1 METVKLGNLKL
12 YGAGHAAGGAYHH
25 VSIKGE
31 GTVGEGLSAAGCRIY
46 GTGRFLGNA
55 ETERLKVFGES
66 EFEGDLTAHKISIYG
81 TMQVRGALHVGRL
94 KLKGLTEIGGNMAG
108 DSCEAKGKLSVKGDC
123 EIESFHITGCVDVTG
138 LLNAGE
144 IDIGLS
150 HDASRVREIGGT
162 SITVKK
168 RARFF
173 TRKKAKLTAELI
185 EGDKIYLEN
194 TEAAV
199 VRGKEVV
206 IGPGC
211 KIGTVEFENK
221 CECDQHSKM
230 MKRIKL

>member
-1 METVKLGNLKL
+1 METAKLGHLKL
-12 YGAGHAAGGAYHH
+12 YGAGHASGGAYHH

-31 GTVGEGLSAAGCRIY
+31 GVIGGGLSAAGRRIY

-55 ETERLKVFGES
+55 ETERLKVLGES
-66 EFEGDLTAHKISIYG
+66 EFEGDLIAGKISIYG
-81 TMQVRGALHVGRL
+81 TMQISGALHVGRL
-94 KLKGLTEIGGNMAG
+94 KLKGLTEIDGNMAG

-162 SITVKK
+162 SIKVKK

-173 TRKKAKLTAELI
+173 TRKSETNCAADW
-185 EGDKIYLEN
+185 GDKIYLEH

-211 KIGTVEFENK
+211 KIGTIEFENK
-221 CECDQHSKM
+221 CECDQHSKV
-230 MKRIKL
+230 MKRIKF